1 MTQGATDA
9 AEAEDVPPMFP
20 LGSSD
25 RPGDENG
32 PLSGPSLSGR
42 SARGAHAAAATTIAT
57 GKRWWRENVMQAD
70 LSNCDGVTGRAEFSY
85 GRDPA
90 RLN

>member
-42 SARGAHAAAATTIAT
+42 SARGGACCRGDHD
-57 GKRWWRENVMQAD
+57 RDREEVVA
-70 LSNCDGVTGRAEFSY
+70 
-85 GRDPA
+85 
-90 RLN
+90 